1 MINQSILS
9 NISRQTDYYLRSYFE
24 YFKDGN
30 IISVFD
36 SQTKNKDTAKD
47 GAVTNI
53 IRVNSRSDSFV
64 ISDLVNELNK
74 YFDDILA
81 LDPEKGEK

>member
-1 MINQSILS
+1 M
-9 NISRQTDYYLRSYFE
+9 
-24 YFKDGN
+24 
-30 IISVFD
+30 FD